1 MSEDIRIALI
11 DHVLEITFTRP
22 DKKNALTNAM
32 YGAWADALERA
43 EADPAIRAV
52 LHTGMGDAFTAGNDL
67 HDFMAVATGAHTG
80 PRHVGRVLQ
89 NLARAQKPLIAAVN
103 GLAVGVGA
111 TMLLHCDLVYI
122 TAAAKL
128 TTPFVG
134 LGLVPEAASSLL
146 LPQALGPKRA
156 YAMFALG
163 EAITGAEAV
172 TFGLANRAFDTAQEA
187 LAAARAAGQALV
199 NRPPQALAHTKALMR
214 DGAALGALMLKEG
227 ALFEQQLR
235 TDEAREAF
243 TAFMERRPARFAP
256 SSN

>member
-1 MSEDIRIALI
+1 MQIAC
-11 DHVLEITFTRP
+11 
-22 DKKNALTNAM
+22 
-32 YGAWADALERA
+32 G
-43 EADPAIRAV
+43 
-52 LHTGMGDAFTAGNDL
+52 TAS
-67 HDFMAVATGAHTG
+67 G

-103 GLAVGVGA
+103 GLSVGVGA

-122 TAAAKL
+122 TASAKL

-146 LPQALGPKRA
+146 LPQALGAKRA

-172 TFGLANRAFDTAQEA
+172 TFGLANRAFDTAAEA
-187 LAAARAAGQALV
+187 RDAARAAAQALV

-214 DGAALGALMLKEG
+214 DGEALGALMLKEG

-235 TDEAREAF
+235 SEDAREAF
-243 TAFMERRPARFAP
+243 TAFMERRPTRFAP
-256 SSN
+256 GCAIRPQPPGALAQPHPTNAWRRDRRRWWSRPCQTAPRSPPGPRAGRLCPSMPAAPPRR

>member
-1 MSEDIRIALI
+1 MSADIAIAVV
-11 DHVLEITFTRP
+11 DHVMEITFTRP
-22 DKKNALTNAM
+22 EKKNALTNAM
-32 YGAWADALERA
+32 YGAWADALEQA
-43 EADPAIRAV
+43 QADPAIRAV
-52 LHTGMGDAFTAGNDL
+52 LHTGQGDAFTAGNDL
-67 HDFMAVATGAHTG
+67 QDFMAIAAGAHTG

-111 TMLLHCDLVYI
+111 TMLLHCDLVYVVA
-122 TAAAKL
+122 TAKL

-146 LPQALGPKRA
+146 LPQTVGPKRA

-172 TFGLANRAFDTAQEA
+172 SFGLANKAFASADET

-199 NRPPQALAHTKALMR
+199 NRPPTALAHTKALMR
-214 DGAALGALMLKEG
+214 DGEAIGALMLKEG
-227 ALFEQQLR
+227 ALFEAQLKS
-235 TDEAREAF
+235 DEAREAF
-243 TAFMERRPARFAP
+243 SAFLEKRPPRFAP
-256 SSN
+256 G

>member
-1 MSEDIRIALI
+1 MSDHIRVEIA
-11 DHVLEITFTRP
+11 DHVMEITFTRP
-22 DKKNALTNAM
+22 DKKNALSNAM
-32 YGAWADALERA
+32 YGVWADALDLA

-52 LHTGMGDAFTAGNDL
+52 IHTGEGDAFTAGNDL
-67 HDFMAVATGAHTG
+67 QDFMQVASGMASG

-89 NLARAQKPLIAAVN
+89 NLAKAQKPLIAAVN
-103 GLAVGVGA
+103 GLAVGVGT
-111 TMLLHCDLVYI
+111 TMLLHCDLVYVA
-122 TAAAKL
+122 AAAKL

-146 LPQALGPKRA
+146 LPQAIGAKRA

-163 EAITGAEAV
+163 EAISGAEAV
-172 TFGLANRAFDTAQEA
+172 TFGLANRAFPTAAEA

-199 NRPPQALAHTKALMR
+199 NRPPQALALTKALMR
-214 DGAALGALMLKEG
+214 DGEALGALMLKEG

-235 TDEAREAF
+235 SDEAREAF

-256 SSN
+256 HSN